1 MNALINTIETPKD
14 CAFRTFLDTVPNDIF
29 YTITA
34 DLVGMQLK
42 AFGKCVKF
50 DFDNLESVITAIGL
64 SDNGDTY
71 FSNVVKHYGLDADC
85 CEHDLNIT
93 DYSGASA
100 DFKKF
105 LGDCVRY
112 ISNYFRAVGGLNYY
126 QNFVSD
132 LNRTIEGNS
141 QQTASCSPQDAL
153 IYALLD
159 LIIYAFILKRGTDY
173 YEGDQDLDNRLKSV
187 DSNAGMTYYIP
198 ALDDMEEIHANIL
211 ANC

>member
-29 YTITA
+29 YTVTA
-34 DLVGMQLK
+34 DLVAMQLK

-64 SDNGDTY
+64 SDNDDTY

-105 LGDCVRY
+105 LQSCVYY
-112 ISNYFRAVGGLNYY
+112 IANYFHAVGGINHY
-126 QNFVSD
+126 QNFISN

-141 QQTASCSPQDAL
+141 QHTANSTPQDAL

-159 LIIYAFILKRGTDY
+159 LVIYAYILKRGTDY
-173 YEGDQDLDNRLKSV
+173 YECDPDLDDRLKSV
-187 DSNAGMTYYIP
+187 DFCRDMIYYIP
-198 ALDDMEEIHANIL
+198 ALDDMEEIHTDIL
-211 ANC
+211 FQC